1 MKQINNK
8 LIILLIGI
16 LSISLITTG
25 LTNNVYS
32 IKENNAVQSLGQLS
46 FSNQTAVCE
55 SENDT
60 ALSCN
65 NVVLE
70 FNGNEGNNAAG
81 QE

>member
-1 MKQINNK
+1 M
-8 LIILLIGI
+8 
-16 LSISLITTG
+16 SISLITTG

-65 NVVLE
+65 NVALE

>member
-25 LTNNVYS
+25 LTSDVYS
-32 IKENNAVQSLGQLS
+32 IKENNAFQSLGQLS
-46 FSNQTAVCE
+46 FSNQTAACE

-60 ALSCN
+60 TLSCN
-65 NVVLE
+65 NVALE
-70 FNGNEGNNAAG
+70 FKVNDGNNAVG

>member
-1 MKQINNK
+1 MKQNNNK

-16 LSISLITTG
+16 LSISLIMTG
-25 LTNNVYS
+25 LTSNVYS
-32 IKENNAVQSLGQLS
+32 IKENNVVQSLGQLS
-46 FSNQTAVCE
+46 FSNQTAACE

-65 NVVLE
+65 NVALE
-70 FNGNEGNNAAG
+70 FNGNDGNNAAG